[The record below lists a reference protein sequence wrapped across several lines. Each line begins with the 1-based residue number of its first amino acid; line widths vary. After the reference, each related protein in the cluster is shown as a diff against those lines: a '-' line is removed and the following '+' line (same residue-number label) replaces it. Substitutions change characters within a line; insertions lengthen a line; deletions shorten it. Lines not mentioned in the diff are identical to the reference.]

1 LNPSAEVPAPHAS
14 PSVWALFTAF
24 LRIGILGFGGVAAFA
39 RHVLVVERGFLSER
53 DFAEMFGVSSTLPG
67 ANTVN
72 MATMLGDRYRGVAG
86 AGAAVLGLLGM
97 PLLILVGVATLYT
110 GFSGVPEVRA
120 GLSGAA
126 AGAAGLVIGTSLK
139 ILQGLEPDAV
149 TWATAGAVF
158 LAAAG
163 LRLPMLLI
171 LAIAIPVSL
180 ATAAA
185 RRRTSGKGGLKP

>member
-1 LNPSAEVPAPHAS
+1 
-14 PSVWALFTAF
+14 
-24 LRIGILGFGGVAAFA
+24 
-39 RHVLVVERGFLSER
+39 
-53 DFAEMFGVSSTLPG
+53 
-67 ANTVN
+67 
-72 MATMLGDRYRGVAG
+72 
-86 AGAAVLGLLGM
+86 
-97 PLLILVGVATLYT
+97 
-110 GFSGVPEVRA
+110 VRA